1 MEKER
6 EREREKEKKELEPT
20 LLWFLPLSSAF
31 NRKIPASLL
40 PPLNLIFTSSR
51 QSPPNLENVA
61 AITNSPEPSDN
72 FTRHATASKVGSLL
86 TLATLK
92 WELINLGD
100 RGEHRSSKSRW
111 YVQWRLL
118 RYSTLLFR
126 PLLWDF
132 FVLFINFVWFIGRVG
147 LGLLRLLQCC
157 FTSTETVRTIR
168 DREPRTSTSTF
179 TQLLSSVTSVL
190 LYIHRDH
197 KDC

>member
-1 MEKER
+1 MKKKR
-6 EREREKEKKELEPT
+6 DKKKRREKEKNLNQHCYDFCRSPQ
-20 LLWFLPLSSAF
+20 LLTG
-31 NRKIPASLL
+31 KIPASLL
-40 PPLNLIFTSSR
+40 PRLNLIFKSSR
-51 QSPPNLENVA
+51 QSPPNLENVS

-132 FVLFINFVWFIGRVG
+132 SVLFINFV
-147 LGLLRLLQCC
+147 
-157 FTSTETVRTIR
+157 
-168 DREPRTSTSTF
+168 
-179 TQLLSSVTSVL
+179 
-190 LYIHRDH
+190 
-197 KDC
+197 